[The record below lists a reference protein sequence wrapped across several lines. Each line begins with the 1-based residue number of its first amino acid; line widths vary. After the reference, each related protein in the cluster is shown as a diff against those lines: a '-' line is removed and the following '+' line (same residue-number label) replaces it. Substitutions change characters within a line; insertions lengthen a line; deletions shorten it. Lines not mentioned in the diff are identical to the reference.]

1 MSSAETLREARD
13 DAHPNPAETA
23 PDPAAGET
31 APRGIPDATVAR
43 LPVYLRALAQL
54 SAGGTVTVSSGE
66 LAEAAGVGPAQLRK
80 DLSLLGSYGTRG
92 VGYDVAHLRFEVAR
106 ALGEAEEWPVVIVGL
121 GNLGTALANYSGF
134 RSRGFRVV
142 GLVDPDPALV
152 GRRIH
157 GLAITDLRDLE
168 DLLARTGAVIGVVA
182 TPSEAAQD
190 VTDRLVRRGVTSI
203 LNFAPV
209 PLAVPDGVHVRKVD
223 LGQELQILAYH
234 EHRRA
239 EDGGTRAGPAAGPGT
254 IEPVDAG
261 DPNPVPV
268 PAGAPARALAHSAG
282 HTEDED

>member
-1 MSSAETLREARD
+1 M
-13 DAHPNPAETA
+13 
-23 PDPAAGET
+23 
-31 APRGIPDATVAR
+31 
-43 LPVYLRALAQL
+43 
-54 SAGGTVTVSSGE
+54 
-66 LAEAAGVGPAQLRK
+66 
-80 DLSLLGSYGTRG
+80 
-92 VGYDVAHLRFEVAR
+92 
-106 ALGEAEEWPVVIVGL
+106 VIVGL

-168 DLLARTGAVIGVVA
+168 DLVAGTGAVIGVVA
-182 TPSEAAQD
+182 TPSDAAQD

-209 PLAVPDGVHVRKVD
+209 VLAVPDGVHVRKVD

-239 EDGGTRAGPAAGPGT
+239 GDGGTRTGLTATPGSIGPADPAGPPH
-254 IEPVDAG
+254 P
-261 DPNPVPV
+261 PPV
-268 PAGAPARALAHSAG
+268 PAARPAGVLAHSAG